1 MKKTKKILTLIIS
14 ILMIMQ
20 VVLPT
25 ISQAYQLGDTV
36 SLKIQTNRP
45 YSDDD
50 GDGEI
55 NDYYTIHS
63 NPAQWVFKIGEN
75 NESGLSF
82 ANSYYCLRGGL
93 GFGSKD
99 EAGEIVDTVGEY
111 NFLANLSDSETVKDY
126 YKNTIGYNISDENY
140 NAICWIADNM
150 YLPMSEFKDALKSEL
165 LKNAGITESESQ
177 LTDDDIEVVQQIAL
191 WYFSNFDTNGDDNS
205 FSLKKP
211 DIDMLDYETLAY
223 AVLKINGENLDNQD
237 GALNKTRAL
246 QINQLYRYFRNGAEA
261 NNEKN
266 VLLEEVVPE
275 ELELENLTPTIK
287 IDSNLDSH
295 IIGPFKIHEV
305 QESNIGY
312 DFSYKLGYKTN
323 SEQKNWTELE
333 IDSVWGDVIVLDKD
347 GNALERVNDLQDMID
362 EEFYIKVQNEVLN
375 NSNITDFRLYIEYS
389 YSYYDTEA
397 TLWVSDADDQPVLKV
412 EREKFGDTVSDETT
426 VHKEE
431 EPEKEFDL
439 ALRKFITATNGTTIA
454 DRIPEIYLE
463 KLANGTSTTAKYEHS
478 KDPIYLKR
486 GDIIV
491 YTIRVYNEGELDGYA
506 KEVTDYLCDDLEFVT
521 DSEINTKYGWVP
533 SQDGKTVKTNYL
545 KDTLIKAYD
554 PTMTQELV
562 DRDDLWQKSVD
573 GTDGLYYADLQIE
586 CKIKDDAT
594 VGITLPNVAEISDDL
609 SAGETDAPDRDSDP
623 QNLTEDEIRNYEN
636 NPWIEDDDDY
646 ERVIIEPDK
655 VFDLALRKYITKI
668 GETEVTNTREP
679 VVDVTALDNGSKKTA
694 EYNHRKDPVE
704 VKTGDLV
711 TYNITVYN
719 EGEIA
724 GRATKIVDQLPTGL
738 EFVKVENGNYELESY
753 DKEANKVTLKETA
766 NNTNLEAKVEG
777 RQPSSTTVEIVCKVT
792 AKVEETDQILTNV
805 AWISEDYN
813 AENEEITD
821 RDSKPGTTPDVN
833 KDNMSDYT
841 GNNNKQDLT
850 DSNNYYKGQEDDD
863 DFEKLVLKGKN
874 FDLAL
879 RKYIS
884 NIERKGKTVEFTSR
898 VPEVDTT
905 PLQENETT
913 AKYIHPKN
921 ALTVKQGDIITYKL
935 RVYNEGDLDGYVTEI
950 TDYLPEGLGFLLGYK
965 GNEAWRIKSE
975 NVNTQPLVGEDGW
988 YKTEEDVK
996 TEGLLAN
1003 EDLSNITIVTG
1014 KDNLLEIT
1022 DSYSLKDELIK
1033 KYGSEAEEG
1042 ELYQQSIS
1050 DENDGLFY
1058 QEIEVTC
1065 IVLAPNTCEDI
1076 LVNIAEISGDKAVDE
1091 TGTEVN
1097 VSDRDS
1103 QPNNVDLT
1111 DYELREENST
1121 YQQDDDDYEPVQLKY
1136 FDLALRKFI
1145 TGVNETEVDT
1155 RIPEFKI
1162 DEEGKYVYEHDKTP
1176 VEVTDNDNVTY
1187 TIRVYNEGTI
1197 AGYAEEIEDDIP
1209 EGLIFLPED
1218 ETNKEYGWKMYYY
1231 DEEGNLV
1238 ETENVEEAEVIRT
1251 DYLSEAKG
1259 TIDEETGKN
1268 SNLLEVFDKETME
1281 EPDHRDIKVVFK
1293 VSQKDIPE
1301 DNEDRI
1307 IVNKAQITDDSDDD
1321 EDSTPDEWN
1330 EGEDDQDKEYIYVQE
1345 FDLALF
1351 KWVTQTIV
1359 TVDGKT
1365 TTTETGFK
1373 PNVGKTEATGE
1384 NYRDNQEAEPVASV
1398 TIDKKK
1404 LKSTVVKFVYNIK
1417 VVNEGDIAGYATEIT
1432 DYVPQ
1437 GLKFV
1442 AEDNP
1447 LWTLSEE
1454 GKITTRALETK
1465 LLNPGE
1471 SAEVPVVFTWIN
1483 DANNLGLKK
1492 NIAAITEDYND
1503 KDVDD
1508 VDSVPGNEDIPN
1520 YDKEQEDDD
1529 DFALVILTLKTGK
1542 NMTYIGIIMLCI
1554 TIISAGAILI
1564 KKFVL

>member
-1 MKKTKKILTLIIS
+1 MKKTRKVLTLVIA

-20 VVLPT
+20 VFLPT
-25 ISQAYQLGDTV
+25 ISQAVETV
-36 SLKIQTNRP
+36 KLNIQFERP
-45 YSDDD
+45 YEDDD
-50 GDGEI
+50 GDGTAA
-55 NDYYTIHS
+55 NDIYTLIR
-63 NPAQWVFKIGEN
+63 QTIQTIFKIGEQDAD
-75 NESGLSF
+75 GKLSF
-82 ANSYYCLRGGL
+82 NSAYYCLRGGL
-93 GFGSKD
+93 GFGS
-99 EAGEIVDTVGEY
+99 EEEIVAAGVDYTKI
-111 NFLANLSDSETVKDY
+111 ADLSDKETVMNYFKD
-126 YKNTIGYNISDENY
+126 TIEYDIPEANY
-140 NAICWIADNM
+140 NAICWIAENM
-150 YLPMSEFKDALKSEL
+150 YLPKSEFAED
-165 LKNAGITESESQ
+165 LKNDLLTDAGITNSK
-177 LTDDDIEVVQQIAL
+177 LTDDDIEVIQQIAL
-191 WYFSNFDTNGDDNS
+191 WYFTNYDENS
-205 FSLKKP
+205 KENSVSLP
-211 DIDMLDYETLAY
+211 STIEL
-223 AVLKINGENLDNQD
+223 ENLLRISGNEPDYNND
-237 GALNKTRAL
+237 DASYNKTRAG
-246 QINQLYRYFRNGAEA
+246 QITKLYKYFIDNATTEIEA
-261 NNEKN
+261 SIPEKME
-266 VLLEEVVPE
+266 LDKTLE
-275 ELELENLTPTIK
+275 PTIERK
-287 IDSNLDSH
+287 TVSNSNAYVV
-295 IIGPFKIHEV
+295 GPFKINEI
-305 QESNIGY
+305 QKGNIEY
-312 DFSYKLGYKTN
+312 TFSYALKYKTN
-323 SEQKNWTELE
+323 TEQADWQELQIDNTNVYLSDAIGSALDRSKN
-333 IDSVWGDVIVLDKD
+333 
-347 GNALERVNDLQDMID
+347 LQDMIAGD
-362 EEFYIKVQNEVLN
+362 EFYITILN
-375 NSNITDFRLYIEYS
+375 ISNISDFDISINYN
-389 YSYYDTEA
+389 SYYYKTNA
-397 TLWVSDADDQPVLKV
+397 TLWVAEADDQPVLKV
-412 EREKFGDTVSDETT
+412 EKEQIPNPGTDNVI

-439 ALRKFITATNGTTIA
+439 ALRKFITATNGTTNA

-463 KLANGTSTTAKYEHS
+463 KLADGTSTTAKYEHS
-478 KDPIYLKR
+478 KEPIYLKR
-486 GDIIV
+486 GDTIL

-506 KEVTDYLCDDLEFVT
+506 IEVTDYLCDDLEFVT

-533 SQDGKTVKTNYL
+533 SQDGKTIKTNYL

-594 VGITLPNVAEISDDL
+594 VGITLPNVAEISEDL
-609 SAGETDAPDRDSDP
+609 SVGETDTPDRDSEP

-668 GETEVTNTREP
+668 GATEVTNTREP
-679 VVDVTALDNGSKKTA
+679 VIDVTALDNGSKKTA

-711 TYNITVYN
+711 TYKLTVYN
-719 EGEIA
+719 EGEVA

-738 EFVKVENGNYELESY
+738 EFVEVVSGNYELESY
-753 DKEANKVTLKETA
+753 DEEANKVTLKETA

-813 AENEEITD
+813 AENEKITD

-884 NIERKGKTVEFTSR
+884 NIERKGANVEFTSR
-898 VPEVDTT
+898 VPEVDTRS
-905 PLQENETT
+905 LQGNETT

-950 TDYLPEGLGFLLGYK
+950 TDYIPEGLGFLLGYK

-975 NVNTQPLVGEDGW
+975 NVNTQPLVGEEGW
-988 YKTEEDVK
+988 YKTEEDAK

-1042 ELYQQSIS
+1042 ELYQQSIN

-1076 LVNIAEISGDKAVDE
+1076 LVNIAEISGDRAVDE

-1145 TGVNETEVDT
+1145 TGVNKTEVDT
-1155 RIPEFKI
+1155 RIPEFYI
-1162 DEEGKYVYEHDKTP
+1162 DEEGNYKYRHDKTP

-1209 EGLIFLPED
+1209 EGLIFLPDD

-1238 ETENVEEAEVIRT
+1238 ETKNVEEAEVIRT

-1321 EDSTPDEWN
+1321 EDSIPDKWN

-1384 NYRDNQEAEPVASV
+1384 EYRDNSEEEPVASV

-1503 KDVDD
+1503 YKGVEDI
-1508 VDSVPGNEDIPN
+1508 DSVPGNEDIPN

-1564 KKFVL
+1564 KKYVL

>member
-25 ISQAYQLGDTV
+25 ISQAVETVKLNIQSERPYADDNGDGAIGNDIYTLV
-36 SLKIQTNRP
+36 RQAIQT
-45 YSDDD
+45 
-50 GDGEI
+50 
-55 NDYYTIHS
+55 
-63 NPAQWVFKIGEN
+63 VFKIGEQDADGN
-75 NESGLSF
+75 LSF
-82 ANSYYCLRGGL
+82 NSAYYCLRGGL
-93 GFGSKD
+93 GFGST
-99 EAGEIVDTVGEY
+99 EEIVAAGVDYTKI
-111 NFLANLSDSETVKDY
+111 ADLSDKETVMNYFKD
-126 YKNTIGYNISDENY
+126 TIVYDISEANY
-140 NAICWIADNM
+140 NAICWIAENM
-150 YLPMSEFKDALKSEL
+150 YLPKSEYAEEMKQDL
-165 LKNAGITESESQ
+165 LIAAGITNSE
-177 LTDDDIEVVQQIAL
+177 LTDDDIEVVEQIAL
-191 WYFSNFDTNGDDNS
+191 WYFTNYDENG
-205 FSLKKP
+205 
-211 DIDMLDYETLAY
+211 
-223 AVLKINGENLDNQD
+223 GENSVSLSDSVD
-237 GALNKTRAL
+237 LAKLL
-246 QINQLYRYFRNGAEA
+246 QIDGSQPNNDTTVSYNKNRAKQINTLYRYFVDNAKVATSETV
-261 NNEKN
+261 EKI
-266 VLLEEVVPE
+266 PE
-275 ELELENLTPTIK
+275 ELKLDETLNPTIETRTVPGT
-287 IDSNLDSH
+287 SVNAYVV
-295 IIGPFKIHEV
+295 GPFKINEV
-305 QESNIGY
+305 QKGNIDY
-312 DFSYKLGYKTN
+312 TFSYELKYKTN
-323 SEQKNWTELE
+323 SEQADWQELQ
-333 IDSVWGDVIVLDKD
+333 IDNTMGTVYLSDSAGTALDRNKD
-347 GNALERVNDLQDMID
+347 LEDMIAG
-362 EEFYIKVQNEVLN
+362 EQFYITILKDVL
-375 NSNITDFRLYIEYS
+375 SISDISDFNISINYN
-389 YSYYDTEA
+389 SYYYTTNA
-397 TLWVSDADDQPVLKV
+397 TVWVANADDQPVLKV
-412 EREKFGDTVSDETT
+412 EKEQVPNSGTDNVT

-439 ALRKFITATNGTTIA
+439 ALRKFITATNGTTIE

-478 KDPIYLKR
+478 KEPIYLKR
-486 GDIIV
+486 GDTIV

-521 DSEINTKYGWVP
+521 DSEINTQYGWVP
-533 SQDGKTVKTNYL
+533 SQDGKIIKTNYL

-554 PTMTQELV
+554 STMTQELV
-562 DRDDLWQKSVD
+562 DRDDLWQKSED

-609 SAGETDAPDRDSDP
+609 SAGETDTADRDSEP

-655 VFDLALRKYITKI
+655 VFDLALRKYITKV

-679 VVDVTALDNGSKKTA
+679 VIDVTALDNGSNKTA
-694 EYNHRKDPVE
+694 EYKHRKDPVE

-719 EGEIA
+719 EGEVA

-738 EFVKVENGNYELESY
+738 EFVEVVSGNYELESY
-753 DKEANKVTLKETA
+753 NEEANKVTLKETA
-766 NNTNLEAKVEG
+766 DNEDLEAKVEG

-884 NIERKGKTVEFTSR
+884 NIERKGETVEFTSR
-898 VPEVDTT
+898 VPEVDTR
-905 PLQENETT
+905 PLQGNKTT

-950 TDYLPEGLGFLLGYK
+950 TDYIPEGLGFLLGYK

-975 NVNTQPLVGEDGW
+975 NVNTQPLVGEEGW
-988 YKTEEDVK
+988 YKTEEDAK

-1042 ELYQQSIS
+1042 ELYQQSVN

-1065 IVLAPNTCEDI
+1065 IVLAPNTCEDV

-1103 QPNNVDLT
+1103 HPNNVDLT

-1155 RIPEFKI
+1155 RIPEFYI
-1162 DEEGKYVYEHDKTP
+1162 DEEGNYKYRHDKTP

-1209 EGLIFLPED
+1209 EGLIFLPD
-1218 ETNKEYGWKMYYY
+1218 DDTNKEYGWKMYYY

-1268 SNLLEVFDKETME
+1268 SNLLEVFDKETMK

-1307 IVNKAQITDDSDDD
+1307 IVNKAQITKDSDDD
-1321 EDSTPDEWN
+1321 EDSIPDEWN

-1384 NYRDNQEAEPVASV
+1384 EYRDNSEEEPVASV

-1483 DANNLGLKK
+1483 DANNLGLKT

-1564 KKFVL
+1564 KKYVL